1 MKTFFEELKK
11 RRVYRVAFVYLII
24 GSAVVQL
31 AGMLALAYGRID
43 DAVAEGRRTQLLDP
57 NYIYQGSVLAAAYRE
72 KGMFAEAVE
81 LYKKATEVTGVPQ
94 AGLAITYIKMGR
106 SDEALRLLND
116 LKNFSATHYYSGEE
130 IASIYAALDDDDA
143 AFEWLER
150 AYREHSGSLHGIVTL
165 RVFRPLYSDPRF
177 ADLLKRIGLDPAKV
191 FAASKRF

>member
-11 RRVYRVAFVYLII
+11 WRVYRVALGYLII

-31 AGMLALAYGRID
+31 AGMLALAYGRIG

-106 SDEALRLLND
+106 RDEALRLLND

-130 IASIYAALDDDDA
+130 IASIYVALDDDEA
-143 AFEWLER
+143 AFERLER
-150 AYREHSGSLHGIVTL
+150 AYREHSGSLHGIVT
-165 RVFRPLYSDPRF
+165 RHVFRPLYSDPRF